1 MWFGLKNFKSLGKIG
16 TAVPAVVNPIVNT
29 ARNTVWAAK
38 DALFS
43 ILNLG
48 LSEKLETKGLRH
60 RLWDTLKWYK
70 EGLMDI
76 LAITPFGIRKDE
88 TVKNSYKRTFWNTK
102 KVIREGEDQDD
113 YKAAA

>member
-1 MWFGLKNFKSLGKIG
+1 MWFWLKNFKSLAKVG
-16 TAVPAVVNPIVNT
+16 TAVPAVVNQVANT
-29 ARNTVWAAK
+29 ARNTIWIAK

-43 ILNLG
+43 ILNLW

-76 LAITPFGIRKDE
+76 LAITPFGIRKEENIKD
-88 TVKNSYKRTFWNTK
+88 SYKRTFGNTK
-102 KVIREGEDQDD
+102 KVIRDGEDQDD